1 MPTTFSQ
8 RITELALSIPSGRV
22 TTYGALARGAGGCGQ
37 AARSVS
43 HILSKFPNQGMIP
56 WHRIVYAGGKAWLSD
71 DKELELKRR
80 AQFAAEGIEVNNK
93 GKIKDFEDVVYHFD

>member
-1 MPTTFSQ
+1 MTGVFSQ
-8 RITELALSIPSGRV
+8 RVIELALSIPPGRV
-22 TTYGALARGAGGCGQ
+22 TTYGALAQGAGGCGQ

-56 WHRIVYAGGKAWLSD
+56 WHRIVYAGGKAWLGD

-80 AQFAAEGIEVNNK
+80 AQFAAEGIEVDKK
-93 GKIKDFEDVVYHFD
+93 GKIKDFEEIMYHFD